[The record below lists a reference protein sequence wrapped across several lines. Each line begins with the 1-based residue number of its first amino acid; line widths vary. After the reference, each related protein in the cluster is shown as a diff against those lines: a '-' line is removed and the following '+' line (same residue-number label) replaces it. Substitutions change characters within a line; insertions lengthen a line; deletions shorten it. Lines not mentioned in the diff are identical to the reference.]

1 MSSVKIVRYLP
12 LFVSHSKTALPTDTD
27 NYFRWKCYLPL
38 MLCSMA
44 LFTLTKYYP
53 HWIFHLHDNLS
64 FGPKMTLSP
73 LQLWRYNLFT
83 FGMFFP
89 EKNFSPDIENGMEYR
104 SFSRNSVE
112 VRKSSIVTDNPTRN
126 AIVII
131 QLELKETW
139 KLKKTY
145 LCYYL
150 WHLVIHL
157 HQIMQVY
164 I

>member
-1 MSSVKIVRYLP
+1 
-12 LFVSHSKTALPTDTD
+12 
-27 NYFRWKCYLPL
+27 

-53 HWIFHLHDNLS
+53 HWIFHLHNNLS

-83 FGMFFP
+83 FVMFFP
-89 EKNFSPDIENGMEYR
+89 EQNFSPDIKNGIEYR
-104 SFSRNSVE
+104 SFSRNSIE

-131 QLELKETW
+131 QLELQETW

-150 WHLVIHL
+150 WHLVMYICIKSCRSTYNLAIALIGWNGGLKSL
-157 HQIMQVY
+157 HGMMWALDK
-164 I
+164 

>member
-1 MSSVKIVRYLP
+1 
-12 LFVSHSKTALPTDTD
+12 
-27 NYFRWKCYLPL
+27 

-53 HWIFHLHDNLS
+53 HWIFHLHNNLS

-83 FGMFFP
+83 FVMFFP
-89 EKNFSPDIENGMEYR
+89 EQNFSPDIKNGIEYR
-104 SFSRNSVE
+104 SFSRNSIE

-131 QLELKETW
+131 QLELQETW

-150 WHLVIHL
+150 WHLVMYICIKSCRSTYNLAIALIGWNGGLKSL
-157 HQIMQVY
+157 HGTMWALDK
-164 I
+164 

>member
-1 MSSVKIVRYLP
+1 
-12 LFVSHSKTALPTDTD
+12 
-27 NYFRWKCYLPL
+27 

-53 HWIFHLHDNLS
+53 HWIFHLHNNLS
-64 FGPKMTLSP
+64 FGTKMTLSP
-73 LQLWRYNLFT
+73 LQLWRYTLLT
-83 FGMFFP
+83 LGMFFP
-89 EKNFSPDIENGMEYR
+89 EKNLKYR
-104 SFSRNSVE
+104 YFSRYSFE

-131 QLELKETW
+131 QLELQETW

-150 WHLVIHL
+150 WHLVMHICIKSCRSTYILAIALIGCKGGLKSL
-157 HQIMQVY
+157 HGTMWPLDK
-164 I
+164 

>member
-1 MSSVKIVRYLP
+1 
-12 LFVSHSKTALPTDTD
+12 
-27 NYFRWKCYLPL
+27 

-53 HWIFHLHDNLS
+53 HWIFHLHNNLS

-83 FGMFFP
+83 FVMFFP
-89 EKNFSPDIENGMEYR
+89 EQNFSPDIKNGIEYR
-104 SFSRNSVE
+104 SFSRNSIE

-131 QLELKETW
+131 QLELQETL

-145 LCYYL
+145 LCCYL
-150 WHLVIHL
+150 WHLVMYICIKSCRSTYNLAIALIGCNGGLKSL
-157 HQIMQVY
+157 HGTMWPLDK
-164 I
+164 